1 MDPVPERPDAPPPPP
16 EPPKESFIG
25 KYGARI
31 TRSENDKLLG
41 RMSINRGGGVTEKII
56 INKYSKKADKIG
68 DWVIERDPSSKMAI
82 RVKHE
87 GTGEVKDIKH
97 YGGVPYIGNEPLG
110 GDTSWLD

>member
-56 INKYSKKADKIG
+56 INKFYLRQK
-68 DWVIERDPSSKMAI
+68 SSSNLTI
-82 RVKHE
+82 SSSSR
-87 GTGEVKDIKH
+87 
-97 YGGVPYIGNEPLG
+97 
-110 GDTSWLD
+110 